1 MNNHFFLQTLYHKY
15 KESEVLNVSLYVVE
29 IPFYVLGIIS
39 GKSPNEN
46 TPKNISVLQNE
57 ESPKR

>member
-1 MNNHFFLQTLYHKY
+1 MNNHFFLHTFYRKY

-29 IPFYVLGIIS
+29 IPFYVIVLGIIS

-46 TPKNISVLQNE
+46 
-57 ESPKR
+57 SPQK